1 MATVLINEHD
11 PRVLSALAM
20 LLRDSGYEV
29 VEADD
34 SEAALEAIAGH
45 GPDILLTD
53 VNMPGMTGPQL
64 IKQLRRS
71 HPGLGII
78 AMSGGGMHQNPE
90 LATTLASIAGADRVL
105 EKPFRNEALLSDLSA
120 LLSSA
125 RRARATRR

>member
-11 PRVLSALAM
+11 EGVLSALAM

-29 VEADD
+29 LEAND
-34 SEAALEAIAGH
+34 SEAALETIAGH

-64 IKQLRRS
+64 IKQLRKS

>member
-11 PRVLSALAM
+11 EGVLSALAL

-29 VEADD
+29 LESDD
-34 SEAALEAIAGH
+34 SEGALETIAG
-45 GPDILLTD
+45 GSPDVLLTD
-53 VNMPGMTGPQL
+53 VNMPGMTGVQL
-64 IKQLRRS
+64 IKQVRRS

-90 LATTLASIAGADRVL
+90 LATTLAGIAGADRVL
-105 EKPFRNEALLSDLSA
+105 EKPFTNESLLSDVSA

-125 RRARATRR
+125 RRARGR